1 MKNKGNINMKS
12 INIKNIG
19 IEDIV
24 SELYDIPYN
33 EVGSHPLVEKI
44 NSLSIEYLDKKI
56 TETYGDDYIMGSA
69 TGGFIYDI
77 ECNELVKILENGD
90 EEYINIK

>member
-12 INIKNIG
+12 LNIKNIG

-24 SELYDIPYN
+24 SEMYNIPFN

-44 NSLSIEYLDKKI
+44 NSLSMEYLDKKI
-56 TETYGDDYIMGSA
+56 TETYGDDYYMGSS
-69 TGGFIYDI
+69 TGGFSYNMNCDQIIRETED
-77 ECNELVKILENGD
+77 GD
-90 EEYINIK
+90 EEYINLK